1 MSDTKHIL
9 LGPFTQLAP
18 MSKLPLKGP
27 LSDDQLGL
35 IESAGVLISKGYIE
49 AVGDYKD
56 IKKSMGSTPHEEIL
70 LTGNFVGLPG
80 FIDCHTH
87 ICFAGSRAKDYAA
100 RNSGKTYLEIAGAGG
115 GIWDTVRQTRQA
127 SEQEL
132 TRLTTSRAT
141 EHLSRGTT
149 TIEVKSG
156 YGLDPENE
164 LKMLSAIAKA
174 NETSPVDLIATC
186 LAAHTIPKDRSLT
199 SEDYLN
205 EILNELLP
213 EVKSR
218 SLASRVDIFIEEGAF
233 KPAESI
239 AYVQKAKEMGFEITI
254 HADQFS
260 VGGSRVA
267 VECGARSADHL
278 EASTDQEIE
287 LLAQSD
293 VIPVALPGAS
303 LGLGCGF
310 TPARSMLD
318 AGGSLA
324 IASDHNPG
332 SAPMG
337 DLVFQAAVLGTMQQ
351 LSQAEVLAGI
361 TYRAA
366 AALGL
371 TDRGVLEKGK
381 LADLCIYNVA
391 DLNEV
396 LYHQGSLKPAL
407 VLKKGKI
414 EIDLRMEA
422 HV

>member
-1 MSDTKHIL
+1 MS
-9 LGPFTQLAP
+9 Q
-18 MSKLPLKGP
+18 LPLKGA
-27 LSDDQLGL
+27 LSFEKLRL
-35 IESAGVLISKGYIE
+35 IESAGVLMSKGHIE

-56 IKKSMGSTPHEEIL
+56 IKNSMGSTPYEEIL
-70 LTGNFVGLPG
+70 LKGNYVGLPG
-80 FIDCHTH
+80 LIDCHTH

-100 RNSGKTYLEIAGAGG
+100 RNSGKTYLEIAEAGG
-115 GIWDTVRQTRQA
+115 GIWDTVTQTRRA
-127 SEQEL
+127 SKQEL
-132 TRLTTSRAT
+132 ARLTVSRAT

-164 LKMLSAIAKA
+164 LKMLSAIAEA
-174 NETSPVDLIATC
+174 NDESPVDLIATC
-186 LAAHTIPKDRSLT
+186 LAAHTLPKDRSIT
-199 SEDYLN
+199 SKDYLH

-213 EVKSR
+213 EVKNR

-233 KPAESI
+233 KPSEGI
-239 AYVQKAKEMGFEITI
+239 AYVNKAKEMGFDITI

-260 VGGSRVA
+260 VGGSRLA

-310 TPARSMLD
+310 TPARSLLD
-318 AGGSLA
+318 AGASLA

-337 DLVFQAAVLGTMQQ
+337 DLVTQAAILGTMQK

-361 TYRAA
+361 TFRAA

-371 TDRGVLEKGK
+371 TDRGILEKGK

-396 LYHQGSLKPAL
+396 LYHQGSVTPSL
-407 VLKKGKI
+407 VIKMGKI
-414 EIDLRMEA
+414 EIDLRKES